1 LRFHVFVPFARSGG
15 LGALRNSAL
24 GILVTSP
31 LCKNSVLLLPGI
43 LFKLYLF
50 IKGFQIIFCEPV
62 GIQKSL
68 DLIVDVLLQV
78 RIALA
83 ILVSKLGDEHAF
95 ELLAL
100 LDFLQFCS
108 PCL

>member
-1 LRFHVFVPFARSGG
+1 M
-15 LGALRNSAL
+15 GALRNSAL

-31 LCKNSVLLLPGI
+31 LCKNSVLLLPGV
-43 LFKLYLF
+43 LLELNLF

-108 PCL
+108 PSL